1 MAATEA
7 GHVLHVLIDPLVPDE
22 DAALIAAVPPELL
35 PPPEGPV
42 PDRPLWA
49 GRPPKRREQ
58 GDSYRWLC
66 YQDGYRAAARHR
78 GGYRIVNKPVL
89 PAQLQP
95 FQDSLD
101 RLAATAVSDELA
113 RTTVRD
119 EVWALTQLLWSCAEL
134 TAKVSALEE
143 QAAGLD
149 VSGLPSVPSQ
159 ALDAAR
165 GAIAE
170 RIGRLEHYV
179 QTVQATEQAE
189 QDAVDREERRIA
201 LQPLLRDQAVQ
212 YDGEALDLLARASV
226 GSLAPNLPAPSPEAR
241 PAGTAQDPLHAI
253 RRRADDLAGRIEALG
268 AGAPAELAA
277 AAQHLHAWLDNQR
290 QTQTDPRTRGQHEGR
305 PRFTGQDL
313 CDKS

>member
-22 DAALIAAVPPELL
+22 DAALIASVPPELL

-42 PDRPLWA
+42 PDRPRWA
-49 GRPPKRREQ
+49 GRPPKRREK

-78 GGYRIVNKPVL
+78 GGYRIVNKLVL

-95 FQDSLD
+95 YQDSLD
-101 RLAATAVSDELA
+101 RLAVTAVPDELA
-113 RTTVRD
+113 RATVRD

-143 QAAGLD
+143 QADGLE
-149 VSGLPSVPSQ
+149 VSALPNVPSQ
-159 ALDAAR
+159 ALDSAR
-165 GAIAE
+165 DAIAE
-170 RIGRLEHYV
+170 RIRRLEQYV
-179 QTVQATEQAE
+179 QAMQATEQAQ
-189 QDAVDREERRIA
+189 QDAVDHEERRIA

-212 YDGEALDLLARASV
+212 YGGEALDLLARASV
-226 GSLAPNLPAPSPEAR
+226 GSLAPNLPAPSPEAGPPG
-241 PAGTAQDPLHAI
+241 PARDPLHAI

-277 AAQHLHAWLDNQR
+277 AARHLHAWLDHEHQP
-290 QTQTDPRTRGQHEGR
+290 QADPRTRGQYEGR
-305 PRFTGQDL
+305 PRFTGQDR